1 MNSEFLDM
9 VFPQQLG
16 VAVLNL
22 PEGKWIVTIGK
33 VLLG

>member
-16 VAVLNL
+16 VAVL
-22 PEGKWIVTIGK
+22 ESSRRQVDSYYW
-33 VLLG
+33 